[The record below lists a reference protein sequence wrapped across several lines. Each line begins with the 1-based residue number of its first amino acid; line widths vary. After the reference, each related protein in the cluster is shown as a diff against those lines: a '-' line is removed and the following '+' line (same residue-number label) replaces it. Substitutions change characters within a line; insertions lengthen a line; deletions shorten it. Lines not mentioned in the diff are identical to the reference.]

1 MKTYIANVS
10 GAWYAV
16 EYSERQDQVYSI
28 GNDCPRMGGR
38 WIADATKG
46 GVRYVAQPSP
56 SRKAAYAKACRH
68 GMYGGELYV

>member
-1 MKTYIANVS
+1 MKTYVAKVN
-10 GAWYAV
+10 GLWYAV
-16 EYSERQDQVYSI
+16 EYSQMQDQVYSI

-38 WIADATKG
+38 WVADATED

-56 SRKAAYAKACRH
+56 SRKAAYAKSCRH